1 MNKTKK
7 GGIVLIAT
15 FLALVISPGVALSEA
30 YATNNSYEKTVRIA
44 GLDQVS
50 FVPNTV
56 NITKGDTIVFINVD
70 GTNGG
75 TAHSIISV
83 QAWTTLPDGTFDSG
97 LIKIGQSFRVS
108 FDEPGIYEYIDSIYP
123 NISGK
128 IHVVWSSH

>member
-15 FLALVISPGVALSEA
+15 FFALVISPGVALSEA

-44 GLDQVS
+44 GPDQVS
-50 FVPNTV
+50 FVPNV
-56 NITKGDTIVFINVD
+56 INITKGDTIVFINVD

-75 TAHSIISV
+75 ISHTIV
-83 QAWTTLPDGTFDSG
+83 SVHTGTTLPDGTFDSG

-123 NISGK
+123 NTIGV
-128 IHVVWSSH
+128 IHVV